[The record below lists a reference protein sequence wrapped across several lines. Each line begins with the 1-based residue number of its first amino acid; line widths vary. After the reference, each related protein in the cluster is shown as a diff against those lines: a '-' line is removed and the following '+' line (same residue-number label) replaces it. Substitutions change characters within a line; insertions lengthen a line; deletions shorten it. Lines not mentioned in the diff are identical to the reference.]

1 MGDAVAQPQEAWA
14 VEGGAGD
21 HQQVMLQLGPLG
33 EGHIVAVRDPDEE
46 IEGALRRDALVA
58 HLGQLPIEQA
68 AVGIIGRQ
76 VRPGIGAPLE
86 SQLHQRRRADMA
98 GAAGGPGHGVEHVG
112 LTLYAGG
119 DTDVADALTGQ
130 RQE

>member
-68 AVGIIGRQ
+68 AVSIIGRQ

-86 SQLHQRRRADMA
+86 F
-98 GAAGGPGHGVEHVG
+98 
-112 LTLYAGG
+112 
-119 DTDVADALTGQ
+119 
-130 RQE
+130 